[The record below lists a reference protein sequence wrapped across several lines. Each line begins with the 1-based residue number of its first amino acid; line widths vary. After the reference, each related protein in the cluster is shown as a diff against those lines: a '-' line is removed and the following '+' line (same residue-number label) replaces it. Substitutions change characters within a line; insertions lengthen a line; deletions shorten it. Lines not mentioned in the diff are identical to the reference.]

1 MFEDRSFDNLSGP
14 LYEPGGGRLFERVIG
29 KQLPNRVSDWA
40 EHRPEDGIVS
50 YGVAAKMNWPS
61 PASGEE
67 LPYVNA
73 QLFGIL
79 DEENRFKLWAEKSFK
94 ERRDGQPPT
103 MDGFLPGLAR
113 PLRHQLPPL
122 GSFPRTNDLETLLD
136 RLDAAGLT
144 WKV

>member
-29 KQLPNRVSDWA
+29 KRLPNRVSDWA

-113 PLRHQLPPL
+113 HFATNFRRWGHSRVPTTWRRCET
-122 GSFPRTNDLETLLD
+122 GSTQP
-136 RLDAAGLT
+136 A
-144 WKV
+144 